1 MSARRS
7 ALADV
12 SLLLA
17 RDDALVVG
25 DLQGHH
31 RHPDRFSR
39 PFTETVAAARVD
51 LGADALKGIRLHD
64 LRHTPATLLLQAGVH
79 PKVVSERL
87 GHAKVSI
94 TLDVYSHAMPTIQ
107 REAVDRLALL
117 VYGGP
122 A

>member
-39 PFTETVAAARVD
+39 RFTETVAAARVD
-51 LGADALKGIRLHD
+51 LGANALKGIRLHD

-79 PKVVSERL
+79 P
-87 GHAKVSI
+87 